1 MMRSILIFILL
12 GQAVAALCQT
22 PFVREKRDYIWPFG
36 RGPNIESQQVNIWL
50 DFSQTPP
57 QSYLLPGSINLDIA
71 NAGICDVN
79 GNLLF
84 YTNGY
89 AVMNGMH
96 ELMENGAGLAPGLMT
111 NDWLPYGLPLDQGAI
126 ALPMPG
132 SDSMYYLI
140 HARREAF
147 LNGPV
152 NGQSSGTFPLY
163 FSIVVFDSLSLH
175 GMVLEKNVV
184 LTEDLIIHGKLT
196 AVRHANGRDWWILV
210 FKYFSNQY
218 HRFLLSPEGIT
229 EVPMGSVGLPIP
241 AGVGQAVFSPDGT
254 KFAKLNLHLIGG
266 PVYLDI
272 YNFDRCEGFLYTP
285 IHLTYQ
291 ELGLSPL
298 HGGLVFSPNSRYLYV
313 SSDQYIYQYDTWA
326 ADIAASR
333 ETIVSLAANPTETDF
348 ALAQLGPD
356 GKIYVSGYN
365 IRDLHVI
372 HNPNAAG
379 AACEFEK
386 KALSFDYILGRGIP
400 NHPYYGLGPL
410 DGSPCDTLG
419 IDHHPQAAFR
429 HREQSGTV
437 GFWDYSLFFPTQ
449 WEWDFGDGSAGST
462 EQNPTHNYAAPGEYI
477 VCLTVSNANA
487 SSTWCDTVRVEVV
500 SSAGEAGQE
509 RVELRVF
516 PNPAH
521 PDVPATLIA
530 EGLPAT
536 EVAGTVRDAF
546 GRTVRRLSAP
556 VVNGRLRQEL
566 DVGGLPAGVYFVE
579 LLSERGVVLGSG
591 KLVLRP
597 R

>member
-1 MMRSILIFILL
+1 VYCGASRTISAVMMRSILIFILL

-89 AVMNGMH
+89 VVMNGMH

-132 SDSMYYLI
+132 ADSIFYLI
-140 HARREAF
+140 HARREYL

-163 FSIVVFDSLSLH
+163 YSVIVFDSLSPD

-184 LTEDLIIHGKLT
+184 LTEMPVIHGKLT

-218 HRFLLSPEGIT
+218 HRFLLSAEGIAGL
-229 EVPMGSVGLPIP
+229 PMDSVGLPIP

-254 KFAKLNLHLIGG
+254 KFAKLNLHFG
-266 PVYLDI
+266 PYVDI
-272 YNFDRCEGFLYTP
+272 YSFDRCTGLLSQPVHFRYT
-285 IHLTYQ
+285 
-291 ELGLSPL
+291 ESPV

-365 IRDLHVI
+365 IRDLHII

-400 NHPYYGLGPL
+400 NHPYYGLGPW

-437 GFWDYSLFFPTQ
+437 EFWDYSLLFPTQ
-449 WEWDFGDGSAGST
+449 WLWDFGDSSTGST
-462 EQNPTHNYAAPGEYI
+462 EQNPVHTYAAPGEYI

-487 SSTWCDTVRVEVV
+487 SDTWCDTVRVEVV
-500 SSAGEAGQE
+500 SSMGEAARE
-509 RVELRVF
+509 RVEVRVF
-516 PNPAH
+516 PNPASNSFTIAYSLTQ
-521 PDVPATLIA
+521 PAEMRLYDIH
-530 EGLPAT
+530 GKMKVSRILPAIQAGREEIPVQQLSSGIYVVFVLT
-536 EVAGTVRDAF
+536 ESGERFST
-546 GRTVRRLSAP
+546 RLSIM
-556 VVNGRLRQEL
+556 R
-566 DVGGLPAGVYFVE
+566 
-579 LLSERGVVLGSG
+579 
-591 KLVLRP
+591 
-597 R
+597 